1 MRLSACFLSVC
12 TVLIFSVLVAQAQ
25 DAPEDSTRQWTKKAS
40 FGLNFAQVQLNNWA
54 GGGESSISVTGLMA
68 LSAIKKTDKMSWTNS
83 LDLTYGQAR
92 LGKQAFRKTDDQLL
106 IRSMYNRKLSERWGI
121 AGGADFRTQID
132 RGFNFTTDNNTGEEI
147 RTLISDFMAPAY
159 LNLNIGLSY
168 ARMGF
173 KAILSPIASKFTF
186 VLNDELSAQGAY
198 GVEEGKRV
206 RSELAG
212 ASLNITA
219 DYNLMENVKFKTNF
233 LAFTEYKGAFSEVD
247 FNWDTQLL
255 FTVNKFIKT
264 SITTQLIYDEDVQ
277 INREDGTVGPAVQFK
292 GVLNI
297 GLLYTIQ

>member
-1 MRLSACFLSVC
+1 MRFSECFRLFCV
-12 TVLIFSVLVAQAQ
+12 VFFFGAAPLQAQ
-25 DAPEDSTRQWTKKAS
+25 ESASDSTRQWTKKAS

-54 GGGESSISVTGLMA
+54 GGGESSISVTGLMS
-68 LSAIKKTDKMSWTNS
+68 LSAVKTTDKMTWTNS

-92 LGKQAFRKTDDQLL
+92 LGEQAFRKTDDQLL
-106 IRSMYNRKLSERWGI
+106 IRSIYNRKVSERWGI

-132 RGFNFTTDNNTGEEI
+132 KGFNFTTDDATGEEV

-159 LNLNIGLSY
+159 LNVNIGLSY
-168 ARMGF
+168 STPRL

-198 GVEEGKRV
+198 GVEVGKKV

-212 ASLNITA
+212 ASLNIVA
-219 DYNLMENVKFKTNF
+219 DYDLMENVKFKTNF
-233 LAFTEYKGAFSEVD
+233 LAFMEYKDAFREVD

-292 GVLNI
+292 GVLNV

>member
-1 MRLSACFLSVC
+1 MSRLLYFLTFSF
-12 TVLIFSVLVAQAQ
+12 VLFSTYFLQAQ
-25 DAPEDSTRQWTKKAS
+25 ESTPDSTKQWTNKAS

-54 GGGESSISVTGLMA
+54 GGGESSISASGLVS
-68 LSAIKKTDKMSWTNS
+68 LSSEKKTAGMTWTNS

-92 LGKQAFRKTDDQLL
+92 IGKQAFRKTDDQLL
-106 IRSMYNRKLSERWGI
+106 IRSVYNRKITEKWGV

-132 RGFNFTTDNNTGEEI
+132 KGFNFTTDDVTGEEV

-168 ARMGF
+168 TVPRF

-198 GVEEGKRV
+198 GVDPGKRV

-212 ASLNITA
+212 ASLNIVA
-219 DYNLMENVKFKTNF
+219 DYDLMENVKFKTN
-233 LAFTEYKGAFSEVD
+233 LLVFTEYKNPLQEVD
-247 FNWDTQLL
+247 FNWDSQLL

-292 GVLNI
+292 GVLNV